1 MNNKIVIVIVVLL
14 VILFLL
20 RNIIYIFLYAK
31 FNGLQ
36 TGRNFF
42 NFAYMFNEIL
52 IDKEYDIGISF
63 DNRVVFDIGANMGLF
78 SVWIN
83 KNFQNVK
90 VHCFEPIKEVFDV
103 AKHNINV
110 TNKNNNKYVL
120 NNIGLSN
127 QNTNTEITYYPY
139 ANGLSTINNQINK
152 KLQYHSMLEQMVLPF
167 VTNNKENVIIKLE
180 KATDYIKNNNIT
192 EIDICKIDV
201 EGHELDVLLGF
212 EEFINDVKIFIL
224 EVEHYV
230 PENLEKVK
238 NLLTNFDV
246 KNVSTQDATVC
257 VKIIAKNK
265 NVNF

>member
-1 MNNKIVIVIVVLL
+1 
-14 VILFLL
+14 
-20 RNIIYIFLYAK
+20 
-31 FNGLQ
+31 
-36 TGRNFF
+36 
-42 NFAYMFNEIL
+42 MFNEIM
-52 IDKEYDIGISF
+52 INQEYDIGISF
-63 DNRVVFDIGANMGLF
+63 DNKIVFDIGANMGLF

-90 VHCFEPIKEVFDV
+90 VHCFEPIKEVFEV
-103 AKHNINV
+103 AKHNINI
-110 TNKNNNKYVL
+110 TNKNNNKYIL

-127 QNTNTEITYYPY
+127 QNTYTEITYYPY

-152 KLQYHSMLEQMVLPF
+152 KLEYHSILEQIVLPF
-167 VTNNKENVIIKLE
+167 VTKTKENINIKLE
-180 KATDYIKNNNIT
+180 KASEYIKNNNIT

-212 EEFINDVKIFIL
+212 EDFINDVKIFIL

-230 PENLEKVK
+230 PENLENVRK
-238 NLLTNFDV
+238 LLTNFDV